1 MYVSE
6 KKDGEDP
13 KCETHD
19 CGWQLWLVKTGTV
32 SKVRNRYAMER
43 LATMATALVLSH
55 GDY

>member
-6 KKDGEDP
+6 KKDGEDLE
-13 KCETHD
+13 CETRD
-19 CGWQLWLVKTGTV
+19 GGWQLWLVKTGTV